1 MQSRLTVVGLGPG
14 DPELITVKGQRAL
27 AAAEL
32 VFAPRGRDSAASL
45 ALRIAQPW
53 IDPARQQIVE
63 LALSM
68 TRDPALLVPAWQ
80 QAAATIAAHLEGGQ
94 SGIYLLLGDPLLY
107 GTWGYIQTVLERD
120 HPQIAIEIVP
130 GVTSFA
136 AAAARAQSVLCAAD
150 ERLAVVPAPAYASA
164 EALRG
169 LLEHA
174 ETLVLMK
181 VGPVL
186 PQVIEALDA
195 LSLLGQALYAEHVG
209 LPQERIVRDLRTLR
223 GQTETY
229 FSLVIVKR
237 V

>member
-1 MQSRLTVVGLGPG
+1 MPSRLTVVGLGPG

-45 ALRIAQPW
+45 ALQIARPW
-53 IDPARQQIVE
+53 IDPARHELVE

-68 TRDPALLVPAWQ
+68 TRDPALLLPAWQ
-80 QAAATIAAHLEGGQ
+80 QAAATIAARLEGGRR
-94 SGIYLLLGDPLLY
+94 GVYLLLGDPLLY
-107 GTWGYIQTVLERD
+107 GTWGYIQALLERD
-120 HPQIAIEIVP
+120 HPQIALEIVP

-136 AAAARAQSVLCAAD
+136 AAAAAAQRVLCAAD

-186 PQVIEALDA
+186 PQIVQALDA
-195 LSLLGQALYAEHVG
+195 LGLLGQALYAEHVG
-209 LPQERIVRDLRTLR
+209 LPQERIVRDLRALR
-223 GQTETY
+223 GQTATY

-237 V
+237 G